1 MTTDSNRQTQA
12 PAVPL
17 DAAIFTFSSSARWA
31 LFPAMLLALAEATV
45 LFIQAWSTI
54 DPTTRLTQIPEG
66 VFFALVA
73 ELNWRLFRRSR
84 DRVAVNEEG
93 IWSISRNQIGF
104 IPWRNVAHVRANDA
118 AQRLDLID
126 AAGST
131 VIHVD
136 YQFREFDRL
145 RDFIL
150 SHTLE
155 SAQSQSAG
163 ITAFHRGFDT
173 RMVYLGLA
181 ALLFLI
187 ALMVHGGVRGP
198 EYRVPVLLGMIA
210 TGIALAGPL
219 SLTIERDV
227 FVIHY
232 VVYQR
237 SIPFNSVIGIAFSDR
252 RFRGNIWAG
261 VVVALNRSGII
272 RLGRFSE
279 GSVALYE
286 ALRAAWKAAAA
297 EQGFALPAQEEA
309 SLPAT
314 QLLQSVSKSQSGSRV
329 SRRTVFAVVAAILL
343 AAVFSFTVL
352 HRTVD
357 RMISE
362 AAAARAS
369 VAPDFHRLNGPVA
382 SLSELRGSGRIYL
395 LQVGPHAAP
404 YALQDFAIWLRNK
417 YNLDVQ
423 VLPAMPAPRE
433 AWDTNHR
440 QFVAEQLYAQIKQQ
454 HPDLAADENAY
465 LIGFTD
471 ADMYSVRYMWSST
484 FSQRDSLRTAIISS
498 DGLEDSAAERVAL
511 GAGRADAEF
520 QARLRRILLKDV
532 AVLYWHLPV
541 NNHFTSLLHD
551 PLDPDLPVEDI
562 FKSDLDPALSA
573 AGARV
578 YEPCIYFTYSTRD
591 GIKILPGSVVRECG
605 ALQEPM
611 EDESVEVFEFDLR
624 IGLLMDK
631 HTDIYLP
638 DTIPIE
644 FERVTRSGARGRNP
658 FGISGADN
666 YDQFLGSPDNIHVF
680 LEHADGARDNLVRY
694 PEWLPVLPL
703 VKYVGGHS
711 EEMRVGRS
719 LKRVWQYEMAWHSLP
734 YEHYDLH
741 RFNGDTETYL
751 PSDNPDVPSVMVD
764 YKDSQ
769 GRDLRIERDSS
780 RHLAHLTSP
789 NGRWLGVG
797 TVPDGRIIA
806 IDDDRNRTV
815 LYSYDMGHRLASVT
829 YPSGQI
835 YRYEYDDRQNMLAFS
850 VAADAHSE
858 PQIILR
864 NEYQGMLLTRQTLP
878 DGSVFTY
885 SYDGSD
891 PYSIHHITVNAPG
904 QHIFDIAI
912 DDNGAI
918 VHERVEPSQAAK
930 Q

>member
-17 DAAIFTFSSSARWA
+17 DAAVFTFSSSARWV

-45 LFIQAWSTI
+45 LFIQAWSTV

-93 IWSISRNQIGF
+93 IWSISRNRIGF
-104 IPWRNVAHVRANDA
+104 LSWRNVAHVRANDA

-131 VIHVD
+131 AVHVD

-150 SHTLE
+150 GHTLE
-155 SAQSQSAG
+155 SAHLQGAG
-163 ITAFHRGFDT
+163 ISTFHRGSDT

-187 ALMVHGGVRGP
+187 ALMMHGGVRGK
-198 EYRVPVLLGMIA
+198 EYLFPVFLGVAAIRM
-210 TGIALAGPL
+210 ALAEPL
-219 SLTIERDV
+219 SLTVNRDA
-227 FVIHY
+227 FVIRYITH
-232 VVYQR
+232 QR
-237 SIPFNSVIGIAFSDR
+237 SIPFNSVIGISLSNL

-261 VVVALNRSGII
+261 VVVTLNRRGSV
-272 RLGRFSE
+272 RLARFSE
-279 GSVALYE
+279 GSLALYE
-286 ALRAAWKAAAA
+286 ALRAAWKTAAA
-297 EQGFALPAQEEA
+297 EQGFPLPAQEEA
-309 SLPAT
+309 SLSAA
-314 QLLQSVSKSQSGSRV
+314 QMLQSVSKSQSGSRV
-329 SRRTVFAVVAAILL
+329 SRRTVFAVVAAVLL
-343 AAVFSFTVL
+343 AAVLSFTVL

-357 RMISE
+357 RMIGE

-369 VAPDFHRLNGPVA
+369 VAPDFRRFNGPVA
-382 SLSELRGSGRIYL
+382 SLSELKGSGRIYL
-395 LQVGPHAAP
+395 VQVGPHAAP
-404 YALQDFAIWLRNK
+404 YTLEDFAIWLRNK

-440 QFVAEQLYAQIKQQ
+440 QFVAEQLYAQMKQQ
-454 HPDLAADENAY
+454 HPDLATDENAY

-498 DGLEDSAAERVAL
+498 DGMEDSAAERAVL
-511 GAGRADAEF
+511 GASRADAEF

-541 NNHFTSLLHD
+541 NNRFASLLHD

-562 FKSDLDPALSA
+562 FESDLDPALSA

-591 GIKILPGSVVRECG
+591 GIKIFPGPVVRDCG
-605 ALQEPM
+605 TLQDPM

-638 DTIPIE
+638 GTIPIE

-680 LEHADGARDNLVRY
+680 LAHADGARDNLVRY

-719 LKRVWQYEMAWHSLP
+719 FKRVWQYEMAWHSLP

-751 PSDNPDVPSVMVD
+751 PSDNPDVLSVMVD

-769 GRDLRIERDSS
+769 GRDLKIERDSS
-780 RHLAHLTSP
+780 RHLTHLTSP
-789 NGRWLGVG
+789 DGRWLGVG
-797 TVPDGRIIA
+797 SEPDGRIIA

-815 LYSYDMGHRLASVT
+815 LYNYDMGRRLVSVT

-864 NEYQGMLLTRQTLP
+864 NDYQGMLLTRQTLP

-891 PYSIHHITVNAPG
+891 PHSIRHVTVHTPG
-904 QHIFDIAI
+904 ERFFDIAI
-912 DDNGAI
+912 DDNGAT
-918 VHERVEPSQAAK
+918 VRERVEPAQVAK

>member
-1 MTTDSNRQTQA
+1 
-12 PAVPL
+12 
-17 DAAIFTFSSSARWA
+17 
-31 LFPAMLLALAEATV
+31 
-45 LFIQAWSTI
+45 
-54 DPTTRLTQIPEG
+54 
-66 VFFALVA
+66 
-73 ELNWRLFRRSR
+73 
-84 DRVAVNEEG
+84 
-93 IWSISRNQIGF
+93 
-104 IPWRNVAHVRANDA
+104 
-118 AQRLDLID
+118 
-126 AAGST
+126 
-131 VIHVD
+131 
-136 YQFREFDRL
+136 
-145 RDFIL
+145 
-150 SHTLE
+150 
-155 SAQSQSAG
+155 
-163 ITAFHRGFDT
+163 
-173 RMVYLGLA
+173 
-181 ALLFLI
+181 
-187 ALMVHGGVRGP
+187 
-198 EYRVPVLLGMIA
+198 
-210 TGIALAGPL
+210 
-219 SLTIERDV
+219 
-227 FVIHY
+227 
-232 VVYQR
+232 
-237 SIPFNSVIGIAFSDR
+237 
-252 RFRGNIWAG
+252 
-261 VVVALNRSGII
+261 
-272 RLGRFSE
+272 
-279 GSVALYE
+279 
-286 ALRAAWKAAAA
+286 
-297 EQGFALPAQEEA
+297 
-309 SLPAT
+309 
-314 QLLQSVSKSQSGSRV
+314 
-329 SRRTVFAVVAAILL
+329 
-343 AAVFSFTVL
+343 
-352 HRTVD
+352 
-357 RMISE
+357 
-362 AAAARAS
+362 
-369 VAPDFHRLNGPVA
+369 
-382 SLSELRGSGRIYL
+382 
-395 LQVGPHAAP
+395 
-404 YALQDFAIWLRNK
+404 
-417 YNLDVQ
+417 
-423 VLPAMPAPRE
+423 
-433 AWDTNHR
+433 
-440 QFVAEQLYAQIKQQ
+440 
-454 HPDLAADENAY
+454 
-465 LIGFTD
+465 
-471 ADMYSVRYMWSST
+471 
-484 FSQRDSLRTAIISS
+484 
-498 DGLEDSAAERVAL
+498 
-511 GAGRADAEF
+511 
-520 QARLRRILLKDV
+520 LKDV

-885 SYDGSD
+885 SYNGSD
-891 PYSIHHITVNAPG
+891 PYSIHHITVDAPG